1 MVLVS
6 YLRRRNNIWMVVPC
20 AVAAWLIML
29 AANVYVGFA
38 ANTRIRKPL
47 VKNSRIGM
55 LLAALFIVPLS
66 AEALPDDPGVSQ
78 AVAPLFASHS
88 VLPVTIE
95 APLTTLMR
103 DRPLEEYLDGTFS
116 FTEDDGTQ
124 RTIDLKIRTRGKY
137 RRQKKNCNFA
147 PIRLNF
153 RKKQVVDTEF
163 AGQDKLKLVTHCQ
176 NSRPPYEQLV
186 LREFLAYRL
195 LNVMTN
201 NSFGVRLLQINY
213 VDTEGANPMTKLGF
227 VIEDD
232 DDVAERNGMYSIKSG
247 DISSDDIDRMEQNF
261 VNVFQYLIGNTEFS
275 LVRAEPDE
283 YCCHNIDLMSA
294 TKGAPFTSLPY
305 DFDFAGIVDA
315 PYAEPN
321 PRFKIEDVRHRLFRG
336 LCENNDLLPYT
347 FQQFLNKKDE
357 VYGVVDELEL
367 LSPRSKR
374 NVIRYLNAFYD
385 DISQSKSVSAKFIKK
400 CNDTL

>member
-1 MVLVS
+1 MVLES
-6 YLRRRNNIWMVVPC
+6 YLRRHDISWMVVPY
-20 AVAAWLIML
+20 AVAAWLITP
-29 AANVYVGFA
+29 AANVGSGFA
-38 ANTRIRKPL
+38 AITGIRKPL
-47 VKNSRIGM
+47 AKNNLIGM
-55 LLAALFIVPLS
+55 LLAALLTASLS
-66 AEALPDDPGVSQ
+66 AEALPDDPEVSQ
-78 AVAPLFASHS
+78 SVAPLFASHS
-88 VLPVTIE
+88 VLQVTIE

-103 DRPLEEYLDGTFS
+103 KRPLEEYLDGTFS
-116 FTEDDGTQ
+116 FTGDDGTE
-124 RTIDLKIRTRGKY
+124 RTIDLKIRTRGKF
-137 RRQKKNCNFA
+137 RRHKKNCNFA

-153 RKKQVVDTEF
+153 RKKQVADTEF

-176 NSRPPYEQLV
+176 NNRPPYEQLV
-186 LREFLAYRL
+186 LREFLAYRI

-201 NSFGVRLLQINY
+201 KSFGVRLLQINY
-213 VDTEGANPMTKLGF
+213 VDTEGAKPMTKLGF

-247 DISSDDIDRMEQNF
+247 DISSDDIDRIGQNF

-294 TKGAPFTSLPY
+294 TKRPPFTSLPY

-321 PRFKIEDVRHRLFRG
+321 PRYKIRDVRHRLFRG
-336 LCENNDLLPYT
+336 LCENNDLLPST
-347 FQQFLNKKDE
+347 FQQFLDKKDE
-357 VYGVVDELEL
+357 IYRVVDELEL

-374 NVIRYLNAFYD
+374 NVIRYLDAFYD
-385 DISQSKSVSAKFIKK
+385 DISQSKSVNGKFIKK
-400 CNDTL
+400 CNDVL